1 MALLV
6 QALVIAPP
14 IVQCTNSTFLEDAQL
29 SRLLSD
35 LAQADPVFE
44 ESLRKDGGRQSGRV
58 DVVSASTQPEEVQ
71 SVLDT
76 AAEILRVHVFP
87 CVLEG
92 CQGQELWQ
100 RGVQELL
107 AFKENYGHCIV
118 PKMYSSSTGF
128 QLGQWV
134 MNQRTYKSRGKLSEE
149 QIKQLEDLG
158 FVWNVPD
165 HRWQEGFNR
174 LVDYKSVYGDVNV
187 PQGYVTD
194 DGHNLGVWANN
205 QRIAMSKGKLSEEQI
220 KQLEDLGFVWNVF
233 DHQWQQ
239 GFDRLVAY
247 KSVHGDVNVPVGHV
261 TDDGYKLG
269 SWVYEQRRSMSKGK
283 LSEEQIKQ
291 LEDLG
296 FVWNVPDHRWQEGF
310 NRLVAYKSV
319 HGDVNVPVGHVTDDG
334 YKLGSWVYEQRRS
347 MSKGK
352 LSEEQIKQL
361 EDLGF
366 VWNVFD
372 HQWQQGFDRLV
383 AYKSVHGDVNVPVG
397 HVTDDG
403 YKLGS
408 WVYEQRRSMSK
419 GKLSEAK
426 VKKLEGL
433 GFKWKVRGGGR
444 VTQRAKPRRR
454 VLA

>member
-1 MALLV
+1 MALLA

-58 DVVSASTQPEEVQ
+58 DVVSASVQPKEMQ
-71 SVLDT
+71 GVLER

-87 CVLEG
+87 RVLEG

-100 RGVQELL
+100 RGVRELC
-107 AFKENYGHCIV
+107 AFREAHGHCIV
-118 PKMYSSSTGF
+118 PRRYSSSTGF

-134 MNQRTYKSRGKLSEE
+134 RYQRTYKSKRKLSEE

-165 HRWQEGFNR
+165 HRWQEGFNRLVAYKSEHGDVNVPFAHVTDDGDNLGRWADRQRQSMVKGKLSEEQIKQLEDLGFVWNVHDHRWQEGFDRLVAYKSEHGNVNVPRRYVTNDGYKLGRWADNKRTFLSMGKLSEEQIKQLEDLGFVWNVFDHQWQQGFDR

-205 QRIAMSKGKLSEEQI
+205 QRIAMSKGKLSEA
-220 KQLEDLGFVWNVF
+220 KVKKLEGLGFVWNVF

-239 GFDRLVAY
+239 GFDRLVDY
-247 KSVHGDVNVPVGHV
+247 KSVHGDVNVPQGYV
-261 TDDGYKLG
+261 TDDGHNLG
-269 SWVYEQRRSMSKGK
+269 VWANNQR
-283 LSEEQIKQ
+283 I
-291 LEDLG
+291 
-296 FVWNVPDHRWQEGF
+296 V
-310 NRLVAYKSV
+310 
-319 HGDVNVPVGHVTDDG
+319 
-334 YKLGSWVYEQRRS
+334 
-347 MSKGK
+347 
-352 LSEEQIKQL
+352 
-361 EDLGF
+361 
-366 VWNVFD
+366 
-372 HQWQQGFDRLV
+372 
-383 AYKSVHGDVNVPVG
+383 
-397 HVTDDG
+397 
-403 YKLGS
+403 
-408 WVYEQRRSMSK
+408 MSK

-433 GFKWKVRGGGR
+433 GFKWKFRGGGR
-444 VTQRAKPRRR
+444 ITQRAKPRRR